1 MCHWPARSLQ
11 EGELT
16 KAGESGKAA
25 RFPVAAGS
33 LTILEQGPPLVAGG
47 GTAVAPGGRFWNLAK
62 PPATEDY
69 LKQFFVKN
77 IVSSETD
84 FIFASPFFFYF
95 NFFSCQIYERE
106 KEKLRE

>member
-1 MCHWPARSLQ
+1 MCVCHRPARSLQ

-33 LTILEQGPPLVAGG
+33 LTILEQGLPLVAGG
-47 GTAVAPGGRFWNLAK
+47 GTAVAPGGRFWNLAQ
-62 PPATEDY
+62 PPATDY

-77 IVSSETD
+77 IVSPETD
-84 FIFASPFFFYF
+84 FIFASPFFLF
-95 NFFSCQIYERE
+95 
-106 KEKLRE
+106 